1 MRRQVDV
8 REPLQQ
14 QEGYDLSRRSYR
26 MRREVISE
34 IEHSAKRLHCSRSK
48 AVNDILMA
56 ALRYIRT
63 GDTLTLHELRADI
76 TLR

>member
-1 MRRQVDV
+1 MPRQEDL
-8 REPLQQ
+8 REPLRQ

-34 IEHSAKRLHCSRSK
+34 IEHSAKQLHCSRSK
-48 AVNDILMA
+48 AVNDILTA
-56 ALRYIRT
+56 ALRYIKT

-76 TLR
+76 SLR